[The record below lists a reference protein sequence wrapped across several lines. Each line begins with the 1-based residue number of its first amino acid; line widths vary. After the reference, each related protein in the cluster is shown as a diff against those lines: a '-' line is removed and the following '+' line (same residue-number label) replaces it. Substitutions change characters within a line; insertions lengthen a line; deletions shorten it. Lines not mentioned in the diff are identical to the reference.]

1 MESSLTQLTPLLCLM
16 IKQLLPTVVTLGLDC
31 LQLVTMLELVLE
43 QMLVLENGLELLRF
57 VNVSKVIH

>member
-1 MESSLTQLTPLLCLM
+1 MESSLTQLTPLLRLM
-16 IKQLLPTVVTLGLDC
+16 IKPLLPTVVTLGLDC
-31 LQLVTMLELVLE
+31 LQSVAMLELVLG